1 MSGSQLPDL
10 SRIARALKVWG
21 GPRQLLGQSAFGTAA
36 ESNASRTLRPRL
48 EEADKVGTSICPTVL
63 CAAGCAQL
71 VYARGND
78 IIHIEGDPC
87 VAQHVSSMT
96 IVQRRQFSQ

>member
-63 CAAGCAQL
+63 PAARSSCTPGATTSSISK
-71 VYARGND
+71 ATR
-78 IIHIEGDPC
+78 